1 MSNKLEVIIQYY
13 NDISNLGVRLWK
25 TATVLASFNLGEL
38 WEIWFCDRNF
48 KDLPT
53 LDQSLI
59 YTQYLE
65 TMLSK
70 VAATGK
76 YQDNNV
82 DHSQWS
88 NCFEELNN
96 RDHFLCIKLQKLIG
110 VENKNII
117 DAMLDDIGDINSLEC
132 SYPSY

>member
-1 MSNKLEVIIQYY
+1 MSNKLEVIIKYY

-25 TATVLASFNLGEL
+25 TTTALASFNLGEV
-38 WEIWFCDRNF
+38 WKIWFCDKNF

-76 YQDNNV
+76 YQDNNI

-96 RDHFLCIKLQKLIG
+96 RDHSEHLIKAAK
-110 VENKNII
+110 EI
-117 DAMLDDIGDINSLEC
+117 DAMAYL
-132 SYPSY
+132 

>member
-1 MSNKLEVIIQYY
+1 MET
-13 NDISNLGVRLWK
+13 
-25 TATVLASFNLGEL
+25 TALASFNLGEV
-38 WEIWFCDRNF
+38 WKIWFCDKNF

-76 YQDNNV
+76 YQDNNI

-117 DAMLDDIGDINSLEC
+117 DAMLDEYRGYKFIRV
-132 SYPSY
+132 

>member
-25 TATVLASFNLGEL
+25 TTTAFASFNLGEV
-38 WEIWFCDRNF
+38 WKIWFCDKNF

-70 VAATGK
+70 IAATGK
-76 YQDNNV
+76 YQDNNI

-88 NCFEELNN
+88 HCFEELNN
-96 RDHFLCIKLQKLIG
+96 RDHFLCIKLQKCIKL
-110 VENKNII
+110 
-117 DAMLDDIGDINSLEC
+117 
-132 SYPSY
+132 

>member
-25 TATVLASFNLGEL
+25 TTTALASFNLGEV
-38 WEIWFCDRNF
+38 WKIWFCGKNF

-76 YQDNNV
+76 YQDNNI
-82 DHSQWS
+82 DHSQ
-88 NCFEELNN
+88 
-96 RDHFLCIKLQKLIG
+96 
-110 VENKNII
+110 
-117 DAMLDDIGDINSLEC
+117 
-132 SYPSY
+132 